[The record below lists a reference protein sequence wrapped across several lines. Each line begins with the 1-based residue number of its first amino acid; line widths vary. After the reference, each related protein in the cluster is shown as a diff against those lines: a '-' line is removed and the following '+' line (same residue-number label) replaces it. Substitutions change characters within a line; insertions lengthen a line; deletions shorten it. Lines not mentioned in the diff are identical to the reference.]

1 MAVAFVLEIAG
12 VTPQQIEAF
21 NQRITP
27 GGRAPEGQ
35 VFHAGGPT
43 ETGWVV
49 VDVWESQEAFQRFV
63 EMATPIAQEL
73 GIPTNYQIVRM
84 IQVHDILKP

>member
-1 MAVAFVLEIAG
+1 MAVAFVVEIAG
-12 VTPQQIEAF
+12 VTQQQIDAL
-21 NQRITP
+21 NQRIVP
-27 GGRAPEGQ
+27 GGRALEGQ

-63 EMATPIAQEL
+63 ETVTPIAQEL
-73 GIPTNYQIVRM
+73 GLPTDFQMVRTF
-84 IQVHDILKP
+84 QVHDLLKP

>member
-1 MAVAFVLEIAG
+1 MAVAFVVELPR
-12 VTPQQIEAF
+12 VTQHQIDAF
-21 NQRITP
+21 NQRIAP
-27 GGRAPEGQ
+27 DDRAPAGQ

-43 ETGWVV
+43 DTGWAV

-73 GIPTNYQIVRM
+73 ELGIPTG
-84 IQVHDILKP
+84 L

>member
-1 MAVAFVLEIAG
+1 MAVAFVLESPG
-12 VTPQQIEAF
+12 VTQQQIDAF
-21 NQRITP
+21 NQRVAP
-27 GGRAPEGQ
+27 GGRALEGQ

-63 EMATPIAQEL
+63 ERATSIAQEL
-73 GIPTNYQIVRM
+73 GLRTDYQMVRTF
-84 IQVHDILKP
+84 QVHDMLKS